1 MDLKGK
7 KVTVVLRDAP
17 LVPTAWGRHVGV
29 PVVIVGDIQEQSE
42 QGLYV
47 EPIEVVH
54 LNNGQKAEADKDKD
68 KDNGEGHFKG
78 LFIPWRSI
86 SSVGI
91 H

>member
-54 LNNGQKAEADKDKD
+54 LNNGQKAEGDKD
-68 KDNGEGHFKG
+68 EGHFKG